1 MCVPEVEAPVMT
13 SVKVVPDDSSF
24 AAELEAADSKLVVVD
39 FTAEWCG
46 PCKRIA
52 PFYDELSNKFP
63 RAVFLKVD
71 VDVCTETAGAHS
83 VTAMPTFMF
92 FKKGLPI
99 DKMQGADNPAL
110 EAKIKEHYEA
120 VGWDGEFQSGVKGM
134 IELNTFVSAQG
145 TECLNEDDEH
155 PYSGCLH
162 AGPEFL
168 QSDCDEQLILALAF
182 NQPVKIHSLRFK
194 APKDK
199 GPKNV
204 RVFMNQ
210 PTTID
215 FDKADGMTST
225 QDIALTPAQLESGEL
240 IPLKFVKFQNV
251 QNLQLF
257 IRDNQAGEEV
267 TVVDQLHI
275 IGCPIDATNMKDFK
289 RVAGK
294 AGESET

>member
-1 MCVPEVEAPVMT
+1 MGGGQRMCVPEVEAPVMT
-13 SVKVVPDDSSF
+13 SVKIVPDDAQF
-24 AAELEAADSKLVVVD
+24 AAELEAAGSKLVVVD

-120 VGWDGEFQSGVKGM
+120 VGWDGETQSGVKGM

-182 NQPVKIHSLRFK
+182 NQPVKIHSLRFN

-215 FDKADGMTST
+215 FNTTGKWRADSIKICQVPKCAKSSTIHKGQSRRRRSDCCGSTSYHWRAPYRT
-225 QDIALTPAQLESGEL
+225 SCW
-240 IPLKFVKFQNV
+240 
-251 QNLQLF
+251 
-257 IRDNQAGEEV
+257 
-267 TVVDQLHI
+267 H
-275 IGCPIDATNMKDFK
+275 
-289 RVAGK
+289 
-294 AGESET
+294 S

>member
-13 SVKVVPDDSSF
+13 SVKVVPDDAQF
-24 AAELEAADSKLVVVD
+24 AAELEAAESKLVVVD

-92 FKKGLPI
+92 FKWVAILIRLVWDQDELSLWNRKGVPI

-120 VGWDGEFQSGVKGM
+120 VGWDGETQSGVKGM

-162 AGPEFL
+162 AGL
-168 QSDCDEQLILALAF
+168 
-182 NQPVKIHSLRFK
+182 
-194 APKDK
+194 
-199 GPKNV
+199 G
-204 RVFMNQ
+204 
-210 PTTID
+210 
-215 FDKADGMTST
+215 
-225 QDIALTPAQLESGEL
+225 
-240 IPLKFVKFQNV
+240 
-251 QNLQLF
+251 
-257 IRDNQAGEEV
+257 
-267 TVVDQLHI
+267 
-275 IGCPIDATNMKDFK
+275 
-289 RVAGK
+289 
-294 AGESET
+294 

>member
-1 MCVPEVEAPVMT
+1 MGMCVPEVEAPVMT
-13 SVKVVPDDSSF
+13 SVKVVSDDSQF
-24 AAELEAADSKLVVVD
+24 AAELEAAGSKLVVVD

-52 PFYDELSNKFP
+52 PFY
-63 RAVFLKVD
+63 
-71 VDVCTETAGAHS
+71 
-83 VTAMPTFMF
+83 
-92 FKKGLPI
+92 
-99 DKMQGADNPAL
+99 
-110 EAKIKEHYEA
+110 EA
-120 VGWDGEFQSGVKGM
+120 VGWDGETQSGVKGM

-225 QDIALTPAQLESGEL
+225 QDITLTPTQLESGEL

-257 IRDNQAGEEV
+257 IRDNQEGEEV